1 MRRKKRTDYF
11 QKAIDADPG
20 YGEAYTNLG
29 VLYWGM
35 DKKDEA
41 LAHLKKGF
49 ILSPTVPDVSSI
61 YYSVIS
67 SLGIFS
73 DAEADFREACNLY
86 PNNKNLAFLYI
97 DILIQQGKFD
107 FAMSR

>member
-1 MRRKKRTDYF
+1 MMKRLPMQTGCCRSTENYPAALNLKGVLAYKKGEKEKAADYF

-41 LAHLKKGF
+41 LAHLRKGF
-49 ILSPTVPDVSSI
+49 VLSPTVPDASSL
-61 YYSVIS
+61 YYSVVS
-67 SLGIFS
+67 SLG
-73 DAEADFREACNLY
+73 AYR
-86 PNNKNLAFLYI
+86 
-97 DILIQQGKFD
+97 
-107 FAMSR
+107 